1 MFKGPMVEF
10 TKKLPLDK
18 KRLVK
23 AINTLMLLVFEDLDL
38 TGFLDSEAEQIVKAA
53 AAALKG
59 GLYKVL
65 VRDLIKAVDAA
76 YSEMVKLVK
85 IPRKS
90 KKPRV
95 DVNVGKQRMEGDH
108 SREQPKELPKDLK
121 GK

>member
-1 MFKGPMVEF
+1 MVEF